1 MDISLKIAIRF
12 LKSSRGQTLIIALG
26 IAIGVSV
33 QVFIGSL
40 IQGLQKSLI
49 NTTVGNSSHITIL
62 STTDD
67 KLIKNY
73 DWILNYIDSK
83 EDGITKISPVLD
95 QPGFINRDKKS
106 DSILIRGV
114 LFEEADKIYDI
125 KSRLVEGGLPKND
138 YEVVIGTDLQ
148 KELDV
153 KTGDKIVVTI
163 PSGIRQEFRVSGV
176 FDLKVQSINKTWF
189 LTTLGS
195 AQSLFGKDGR
205 ITSIEMQV
213 DGSQVLT
220 ADEISKSLNGLNAK
234 GDLKITNWKEQ
245 NEQLLSGLNGQSV
258 SSYMIQVFVIISVV
272 LGIASVLA
280 ISVMQKSKQIGI
292 LKAMGIKNSQASRIF
307 FYQGLIL
314 GVLGG
319 LMGIALGFALAY
331 SFTVFARNADG
342 TPIVALS
349 IDPAFFALS
358 FVIAVVAS
366 SLAALIPARKSS
378 RLDPIEVIK
387 NG

>member
-49 NTTVGNSSHITIL
+49 NTTVGNASHITIL

-125 KSRLVEGGLPKND
+125 KSRLVQGGLPKND

-153 KTGDKIVVTI
+153 ETGDKIVVTI
-163 PSGIRQEFRVSGV
+163 PSGTRQEFRVSGV

>member
-12 LKSSRGQTLIIALG
+12 LKSSKGQTLIIALG

-49 NTTVGNSSHITIL
+49 DTTVGNSSHITIL

-67 KLIKNY
+67 KLIKDY
-73 DWILNYIDSK
+73 DWILSYADSK
-83 EDGITKISPVLD
+83 EGITKISPVLD
-95 QPGFINRDKKS
+95 QPGFINHDKKS
-106 DSILIRGV
+106 ESILIRGV

-125 KSRLVEGGLPKND
+125 KSRLVEGALPKKD
-138 YEVVIGTDLQ
+138 FEVAIGTELQ

-153 KTGDKIVVTI
+153 KAGDKIVVTI
-163 PSGIRQEFRVSGV
+163 PSGLRQEFRVSGV
-176 FDLKVQSINKTWF
+176 FDLKVQSINKNWF

-195 AQSLFGKDGR
+195 AQSLFGKDGK
-205 ITSIEMQV
+205 ITSIEMQI
-213 DGSQVLT
+213 DGSQVLI
-220 ADEISKSLNGLNAK
+220 ADEISRSLNGLNAK

-319 LMGIALGFALAY
+319 LMGIVLGFALAY

-358 FVIAVVAS
+358 FVIAVAAS